1 MTRPAALPRLISAV
15 RGRIRLHLP
24 DWFGAAERDVERRF
38 GKLRGVHRARA
49 NGLTGNVL
57 VHFDP
62 ARTDA
67 QRLLAFAH
75 GLAHALA
82 PTRDEVKPANASRAG
97 RAAASSRDTSEAR
110 AAIPAPGPRRRATI
124 ASPPAV
130 RAHTASSR
138 AGSLLGWV
146 AQVIECAP
154 CRKLLALVIGRS
166 TVGWLLAAC
175 QLAQIVHALFYSQRH
190 PLALVST
197 GVDAVR
203 LASDV
208 SYLLAA

>member
-1 MTRPAALPRLISAV
+1 MTRPAALPHLISAV

-38 GKLRGVHRARA
+38 GNLCGVHRARA

-67 QRLLAFAH
+67 PRILAFAH

-82 PTRDEVKPANASRAG
+82 PTRDEVMPADAS
-97 RAAASSRDTSEAR
+97 RAAASPQDTSEAS

-124 ASPPAV
+124 AASPSV
-130 RAHTASSR
+130 RAHTVSSR

-146 AQVIECAP
+146 VEVIECAP
-154 CRKLLALVIGRS
+154 CRKLLVIVIGRS